1 MTHNNKGFTLIE
13 LLVVVAIIG
22 ILAAVGV
29 NTFTGFQEKAKIAAT
44 KANFKNIN
52 KFLVIEFL
60 KCEID
65 SSELIFNTH
74 KCSDSNPPTT
84 SLIGNFISNKLR
96 FKNPYNPSSSA
107 VSSNPCTLGTVSIT
121 SPSKGAYSLNYYS
134 SLAKKITTAHI
145 GTTWVPVKIS
155 VNNIW
160 TPVNTG
166 CKNTWKKVKVTANT
180 KWTAVKP

>member
-1 MTHNNKGFTLIE
+1 MKQRAFTLME
-13 LLVVVAIIG
+13 LMIVLVIIG
-22 ILAAVGV
+22 IFSAVGIV
-29 NTFTGFQEKAKIAAT
+29 MFGGQVEKAKIAVT
-44 KANFKNIN
+44 KANFRNVH
-52 KFLVIEFL
+52 KFLVVEFF
-60 KCEID
+60 KCQID
-65 SSELIFNTH
+65 SSEIIFNTH

-107 VSSNPCTLGTVSIT
+107 ISSNPCTLGTVSIT
-121 SPSKGAYSLNYYS
+121 SPSTGAYSLNYYS
-134 SLAKKITTAHI
+134 SLAKKITTTHI

-166 CKNTWKKVKVTANT
+166 CKNTWKKVKVTANNI
-180 KWTAVKP
+180 WTPINP